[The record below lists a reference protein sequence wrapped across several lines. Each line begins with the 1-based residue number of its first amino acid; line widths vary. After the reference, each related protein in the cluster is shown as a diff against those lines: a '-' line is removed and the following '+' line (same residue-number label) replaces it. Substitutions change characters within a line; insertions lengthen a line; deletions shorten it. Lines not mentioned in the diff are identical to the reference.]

1 MTAFVMIII
10 MMALIGLDQLTKWWA
25 VQTLAS
31 GHEIKIWEG
40 VLHFTYLENRGAAW
54 GIFSGKQIFLII
66 LTAVII
72 VAMLVYLFKMSKSQE
87 NLGYKIAFI
96 LIISGAIGNL
106 IDRIRLQYVI
116 DFIYFKLIDFPIFNV
131 ADILVVCG
139 VFLLMLCVLLEEKKT
154 QNEEVDK

>member
-10 MMALIGLDQLTKWWA
+10 MMGLIGIDQLTKWWA

-54 GIFSGKQIFLII
+54 GIFSGKQIFLIA
-66 LTAVII
+66 LTAII
-72 VAMLVYLFKMSKSQE
+72 IIAMLVYLFKMAKTKVD
-87 NLGYKIAFI
+87 LGYQIAFI

-106 IDRIRLQYVI
+106 IDRVRLNYVI

-139 VFLLMLCVLLEEKKT
+139 VFLLMLCIFLEEKKAT
-154 QNEEVDK
+154 NKEVDK